1 MSSISPVN
9 ATPPSVQLTPA
20 KPATPPATGP
30 GSPVDNDGDHDG
42 GAPDKVSAAKAP
54 GTGTVIDIK
63 A

>member
-9 ATPPSVQLTPA
+9 ATPPSIPLTPA
-20 KPATPPATGP
+20 KAAPPTTGP

-54 GTGTVIDIK
+54 GTGTVVDIK